1 MFNGNA
7 QNIATI
13 TGNAT
18 FNDTSVNDEI
28 INGDATFNEY
38 STNSGTVNGDAFFA
52 CYADNNGTVTGTITT
67 GACPTNFYWY
77 SDGSDVSWT
86 TLSNWWL
93 DAGHT
98 IAAPELPD
106 STKAVI
112 TVGSYAPVVDVS
124 TWVEPENIDA
134 SATGISFTSSTS
146 QSVVHNPVTGAAT
159 FSDEAING
167 TIITGDAVFNDLS
180 SNTNFGGVIT
190 GNAIFN
196 DSSFNFGTITGDAV
210 FNGASY
216 NA

>member
-1 MFNGNA
+1 M
-7 QNIATI
+7 TI
-13 TGNAT
+13 SQYLT
-18 FNDTSVNDEI
+18 
-28 INGDATFNEY
+28 
-38 STNSGTVNGDAFFA
+38 
-52 CYADNNGTVTGTITT
+52 
-67 GACPTNFYWY
+67 CPTGLYWY

-134 SATGISFTSSTS
+134 SATGISFTSSTPAT
-146 QSVVHNPVTGAAT
+146 VHNPITGFAT
-159 FSDEAING
+159 FSGQSING
-167 TIITGDAVFNDLS
+167 AIITGDAVFADESIHTGTIN
-180 SNTNFGGVIT
+180 
-190 GNAIFN
+190 GNAIFDYLSGIDAGGTIN
-196 DSSFNFGTITGDAV
+196 GNAKFTYATGGTITFGAGGRWGHGYITGDVVGDDDLPFTEWV
-210 FNGASY
+210 FNGNSYNEGTIEGNATFNDTSY